1 MVHSSMCS
9 LHWNLNLFQVH
20 LGHLGTSGR
29 CPWSTCISWQNF
41 MAKVHCAD
49 FASEMLLG
57 HWEEI
62 DATLCH
68 TQGQEFQFSPGDTV
82 IMINPVFG
90 LMKPWLLARR
100 FTADV
105 LQKPCWFPAFQ
116 SIDRYRLHCPT
127 AETCT
132 MSTFVASLKPPN
144 TGDFQ
149 VKLRFCVGV
158 VRLHQLIRQY
168 TLPNHSW
175 CHSASVAH
183 TQEKHVATTVQILHV
198 LSFSLK
204 LGQNRASSIKQH
216 SWKWIGWFR
225 ETSAENH
232 DYLIFI
238 NAFVP
243 YFPIIQ
249 FKAPRFDDCAKQ
261 RKS

>member
-1 MVHSSMCS
+1 MVHSPMCS
-9 LHWNLNLFQVH
+9 LHWNLNLFQIH
-20 LGHLGTSGR
+20 LGHLGTAPASPGR
-29 CPWSTCISWQNF
+29 TSWPRSIVQILPQRCF
-41 MAKVHCAD
+41 WGKKSMPRY
-49 FASEMLLG
+49 
-57 HWEEI
+57 
-62 DATLCH
+62 ATLRARN
-68 TQGQEFQFSPGDTV
+68 FNFSPRDTV

-100 FTADV
+100 FTTDV

-116 SIDRYRLHCPT
+116 SKDRQKLHCPT
-127 AETCT
+127 AETCA
-132 MSTFVASLKPPN
+132 MSFVASLKPPN

-204 LGQNRASSIKQH
+204 L
-216 SWKWIGWFR
+216 
-225 ETSAENH
+225 
-232 DYLIFI
+232 
-238 NAFVP
+238 
-243 YFPIIQ
+243 
-249 FKAPRFDDCAKQ
+249 
-261 RKS
+261 